1 VSDSNIFASTFAF
14 DLQASVIKVIL
25 YDTLEM
31 SLCMLTLRSVLI
43 SILSS
48 TAPPPVSL
56 QFLCQTPQYSTGLKK
71 LFKSLYP
78 QFPPKSLIF
87 CSNC

>member
-1 VSDSNIFASTFAF
+1 MSDSNIFASIFAF
-14 DLQASVIKVIL
+14 DLQASVIKVKL

-31 SLCMLTLRSVLI
+31 SLCMLTLHSVLI

-71 LFKSLYP
+71 LSKAYILSFHLRV
-78 QFPPKSLIF
+78 
-87 CSNC
+87 